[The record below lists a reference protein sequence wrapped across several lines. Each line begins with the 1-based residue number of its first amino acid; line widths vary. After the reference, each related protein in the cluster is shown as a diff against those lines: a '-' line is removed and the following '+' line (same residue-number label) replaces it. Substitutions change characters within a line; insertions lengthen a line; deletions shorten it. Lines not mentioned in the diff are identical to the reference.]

1 MNEEGLQMNIGKYG
15 AVLFMTL
22 FSFMMIS
29 CDSSDIFSGKWH
41 NETIDREI
49 LIITKSDNGYTVDA
63 PYGSFPCLREDSLLK
78 CKIGF
83 GDTVF
88 HINDEKHLIMRTP
101 VGLQFK
107 FKRKEQ

>member
-1 MNEEGLQMNIGKYG
+1 MNIGKYG
-15 AVLFMTL
+15 AVSFMTL
-22 FSFMMIS
+22 LFFMMIS
-29 CDSSDIFSGKWH
+29 CDCGEKFSGKWH

-49 LIITKSDNGYTVDA
+49 LTITQSDNGYTVDA
-63 PYGSFPCLREDSLLK
+63 LYGSFPCVREDSLLK
-78 CKIGF
+78 CKMGF

-88 HINDEKHLIMRTP
+88 HINDEEHLIMTTP